1 MKSNL
6 LIIGAGLYGLV
17 AKEIAESM
25 DCFEK
30 IGFIDDNAKIAPD
43 GGKILGEFSD
53 VKALCNEYDSVI
65 VAIGNPDARLSMLEK
80 LKNDNCFSIVT
91 LISPLA
97 YISPTADIAEGCI
110 IEPMAVVHTKC
121 VISRG
126 CIISAGAVVNHASVC
141 EEGVHVDCN
150 ATVAGYTTV
159 PTKTK
164 VMSGTVFSEKK

>member
-6 LIIGAGLYGLV
+6 LIVGAGLYGLV

-25 DCFEK
+25 GRFGK

-43 GGKILGEFSD
+43 GKKILGNLSD
-53 VKALCNEYDSVI
+53 INLFRNEYDSVI
-65 VAIGNPDARLSMLEK
+65 VAIGNPDARLSMLKK
-80 LKNDNCFSIVT
+80 LKNDKCFSIVT

-97 YISPTADIAEGCI
+97 YISSTADIAEGCI

-121 VISRG
+121 VISMG
-126 CIISAGAVVNHASVC
+126 CIISAGAVVNHVSVC

-159 PTKTK
+159 LAKTK